1 MKMAKRFVTAALMV
15 MFLGSLAG
23 CIIVDRG
30 GHRRYYS
37 GYGHDYRDRG
47 WDRR

>member
-1 MKMAKRFVTAALMV
+1 MKKAKRLITASLMV

-23 CIIVDRG
+23 CIIYDRG
-30 GHRRYYS
+30 GYRRHY